1 MLGGAP
7 VNQSP
12 RCVARLH
19 PGACGER
26 AQSAQSIHIP
36 ARAGERRRSACAL
49 LAGGVFGG
57 VIDHDCDVF
66 GNRGMLRIQ
75 AAGTAGGG
83 SAGRSGGGVDLV
95 QAGWAQAAGLTDGAI
110 QPAHWRALL
119 DVGAIGGVIVHD
131 YDVGAAPY

>member
-1 MLGGAP
+1 MLVALQTIRVHVVLP
-7 VNQSP
+7 V
-12 RCVARLH
+12 H

-83 SAGRSGGGVDLV
+83 SAGRSGEGWILFRLV
-95 QAGWAQAAGLTDGAI
+95 GLRPQG
-110 QPAHWRALL
+110 
-119 DVGAIGGVIVHD
+119 
-131 YDVGAAPY
+131 